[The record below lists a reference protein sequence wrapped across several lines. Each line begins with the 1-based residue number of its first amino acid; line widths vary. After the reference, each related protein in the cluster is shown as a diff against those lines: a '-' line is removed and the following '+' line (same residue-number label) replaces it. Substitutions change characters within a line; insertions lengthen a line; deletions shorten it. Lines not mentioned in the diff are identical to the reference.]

1 MSAAAFY
8 AVGKVFSD
16 LGAAHLEDP
25 FYSPYDANLVKF
37 GGNTLTRGQVAAQ
50 ITAHASV
57 GGVLAKLQ
65 GGEFGHGFISAGIT
79 KGVTGASPGG
89 TFIQRL
95 ALSSAVGGTV
105 SKFTG
110 GKFANGAKTAAFQF
124 LFNEFTTAQIKKMS
138 DQAQRRIAR
147 KESAYCKGLCHGY
160 DGSYDIEHNFSSGAH
175 VSAATI
181 NMLTSEGGGIYGFNG
196 QKFLENGEVVGKYYT
211 FTGSGDGIEYGAG
224 MELVFA
230 LGTGAWSGDFN
241 AAAFGVGYFSFSLF
255 WSPWEGMKSSGGE
268 GWIGITFGPSVGA
281 TPISASYQETFYVEQ

>member
-1 MSAAAFY
+1 
-8 AVGKVFSD
+8 
-16 LGAAHLEDP
+16 
-25 FYSPYDANLVKF
+25 
-37 GGNTLTRGQVAAQ
+37 
-50 ITAHASV
+50 
-57 GGVLAKLQ
+57 
-65 GGEFGHGFISAGIT
+65 
-79 KGVTGASPGG
+79 
-89 TFIQRL
+89 
-95 ALSSAVGGTV
+95 
-105 SKFTG
+105 
-110 GKFANGAKTAAFQF
+110 
-124 LFNEFTTAQIKKMS
+124 MS